1 MLIIPCTHLVFPES
15 LRVRPHPLLRWTP
28 EGSASQQFNCQGA
41 REALLTSATDRMLGM
56 ALC

>member
-15 LRVRPHPLLRWTP
+15 LRVLLRWTP